1 MARGA
6 RKWLAVLIAANFA
19 ATGVGAYAH
28 LALHPHHFCPEHGRF
43 EPDADDPAH
52 PGEDDRHG
60 SGTPAARGV
69 RAAHDGHH
77 DHAGHAHD
85 HDHDRDRDR
94 AGARPDA
101 PPGHRD
107 PLPIDDHHACPA
119 MAFAT
124 TPIDVATAPAWM
136 PVPLRLAADDT
147 PPAARAHPARI
158 AAFRLA
164 PKASPPA

>member
-1 MARGA
+1 MARVA

-19 ATGVGAYAH
+19 ATGIGAYAH

-60 SGTPAARGV
+60 SGIPAARGV
-69 RAAHDGHH
+69 RAAHDG
-77 DHAGHAHD
+77 DDLAGHAHD
-85 HDHDRDRDR
+85 ADRDR
-94 AGARPDA
+94 ADAMPDV

-107 PLPIDDHHACPA
+107 PLPVDDHHTCPA

-136 PVPLRLAADDT
+136 PVPLRLAADAM
-147 PPAARAHPARI
+147 PPAIRVHPGRI